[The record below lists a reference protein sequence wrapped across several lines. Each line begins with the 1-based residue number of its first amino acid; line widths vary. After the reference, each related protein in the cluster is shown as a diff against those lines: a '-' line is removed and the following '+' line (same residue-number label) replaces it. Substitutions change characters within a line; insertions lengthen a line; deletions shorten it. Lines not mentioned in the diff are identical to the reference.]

1 MSFDVPGL
9 TTDLTTI
16 FEDVDPDATAADKA
30 GDIAQALE
38 DNFTEGSGGAVDSVF
53 GRTGVVT
60 AQTGDYTAA
69 QVGADPAGTGASEAA
84 AAVAAH
90 EGEAD
95 PHPGYTTTAE
105 ATSIAASAVSTHE
118 GTYAHGNL
126 PTTDE
131 KAALAG
137 TSGAP
142 STSNRYVTD
151 ADPRN
156 TDARTPTTHA
166 HSSHSGLAWTS
177 AGHTGTASRVA
188 AFDGAGAAS
197 EVALVSGGDLGGTLA
212 APEVT
217 QARGLRETSGPTT
230 LTMGSVADGQV
241 LVRSGTTIIG
251 VYMTAFL
258 VASWSAAIEAH
269 ESPFAEAIGE
279 YADGVV
285 GTVA

>member
-1 MSFDVPGL
+1 MSFDVAGL
-9 TTDLTTI
+9 ADALTDI
-16 FEDVDPDATAADKA
+16 FEDVDPSATAEDKA

-69 QVGADPAGTGASEAA
+69 QVGADAAGT
-84 AAVAAH
+84 
-90 EGEAD
+90 
-95 PHPGYTTTAE
+95 
-105 ATSIAASAVSTHE
+105 AASAVSAHEGAANPHPVYTTDAEATTLAQAQVTSHE

-126 PTTDE
+126 PTTDQ

-137 TSGAP
+137 SSGTP
-142 STSNRYVTD
+142 SASNLYVTD

-156 TDARTPTTHA
+156 TNSRAPTSHA
-166 HSSHSGLAWTS
+166 HSSHSGLGWTTG
-177 AGHTGTASRVA
+177 GHTGTASRLA

-217 QARGLRETSGPTT
+217 QARGLRETAGPTT
-230 LTMGSVADGQV
+230 LTMGAVADGQILQRV
-241 LVRSGTTIIG
+241 GSTIVG

-258 VASWSAAIEAH
+258 VTSWATAIETH
-269 ESPFAEAIGE
+269 DSPSAEAVGII
-279 YADGVV
+279 ADAVV